1 VAGVERDL
9 ADQTASEPVAL
20 RSVVQARRPKILCVD
35 DEPAM
40 LAILRR
46 ALGNDYDITTASNP
60 VEALQLLERCR
71 DFSVVISDMK
81 MPLMDGAEFLARVR
95 LLAPRT
101 TRLALTSCLESQLA
115 PEEVF
120 GILTKPCPIKLLHES
135 ITLAVTQHDM
145 LDGRWSEPPA
155 AVGTLST
162 ERMDGPGSI
171 LESPAIG
178 SGNTAGEPGGAI
190 ASSPIP
196 VLTGPRLALRLF
208 GKEFEL
214 RPGAMI
220 LGRARNNDIVIDD
233 PRIAPR
239 HARFVTSWRG
249 VTLSDVSGTGGLR
262 LNAEIVH
269 GLCYV
274 QAGDWIH
281 FGPFASEVL
290 DIGDRYAL
298 IRPGSIEE
306 LSPTR
311 DEPAPDSEPEV
322 PTLAALATIADK
334 FFRLEQPLEVERFV
348 RSPLDSMLRRCECGY
363 TPSLSDVD
371 IASML
376 AAQIAEQN
384 RTPYWIDYVFRLFTA
399 LRRPLPSLMVQRL
412 EAVMRQVAGAQ
423 RSVLR
428 RYLDTLST
436 NRQSFTSD
444 ERALVDEIERLEL
457 LVMF

>member
-1 VAGVERDL
+1 MSGAERDL
-9 ADQTASEPVAL
+9 ADGSEAEPAAL
-20 RSVVQARRPKILCVD
+20 RSVVQPRSQPKILCVD

-60 VEALQLLERCR
+60 VEALQLLERRR

-95 LLAPRT
+95 LLAPRS

-135 ITLAVTQHDM
+135 VTLAVTQHDM
-145 LDGRWSEPPA
+145 LEGTWSEPPA
-155 AVGTLST
+155 AVGTLNT
-162 ERMDGPGSI
+162 EPMDGPGSS
-171 LESPAIG
+171 LESPPIG
-178 SGNTAGEPGGAI
+178 SDRTREQELPI

-196 VLTGPRLALRLF
+196 VLTGPRMALRLF
-208 GKEFEL
+208 GKELEL

-220 LGRARNNDIVIDD
+220 VGRAKNNDIVIDD

-249 VTLSDVSGTGGLR
+249 VTLSDVSGTGALR
-262 LNAEIVH
+262 LNAEVVT

-281 FGPFASEVL
+281 FGPFAAEVL

-298 IRPGSIEE
+298 LRPGAIEE
-306 LSPTR
+306 LSTTG
-311 DEPAPDSEPEV
+311 ETPAPDSESEM

-334 FFRLEQPLEVERFV
+334 FFRLKQPLEVDRIV
-348 RSPLDSMLRRCECGY
+348 RSSLESLLRRCECGY
-363 TPSLSDVD
+363 TPSFSDVD
-371 IASML
+371 IAIAL
-376 AAQIAEQN
+376 GAQLAEQN
-384 RTPYWIDYVFRLFTA
+384 RAPHWIDYIFRLFAA
-399 LRRPLPSLMVQRL
+399 LRRPLPQLMIQRI
-412 EAVMRQVAGAQ
+412 ETVMRQVSGAQ

-428 RYLDTLST
+428 RYLETLSA
-436 NRQSFTSD
+436 NRRSFTSE
-444 ERALVDEIERLEL
+444 ERALVDEVERLEPL
-457 LVMF
+457 LMF